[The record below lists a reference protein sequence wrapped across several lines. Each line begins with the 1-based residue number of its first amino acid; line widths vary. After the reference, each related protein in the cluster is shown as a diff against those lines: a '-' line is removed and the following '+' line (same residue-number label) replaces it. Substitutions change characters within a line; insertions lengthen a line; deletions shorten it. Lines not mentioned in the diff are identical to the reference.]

1 MNTKRFI
8 AICLPALVLG
18 MVSCHK
24 PILSEPPVY
33 GNLRFTQDPI
43 EEITLANQKNIGI
56 SSVCAPGDS
65 VTVFMQT
72 GYTGSY
78 ITCAK
83 YKWRLYVSA
92 DSVLEHTVEVVA
104 PHKLSIPPMWTFKA
118 PNIIGEYE
126 VTFKAEYDYSAQTES
141 GQIYGESAMYRS
153 DPDLRVSDKKVGQ

>member
-1 MNTKRFI
+1 MNAKRLI
-8 AICLPALVLG
+8 AICLPALILS
-18 MVSCHK
+18 MASYHK

-43 EEITLANQKNIGI
+43 EKITLANQQNIKI
-56 SSVCAPGDS
+56 SSVCDANDS
-65 VTVFMQT
+65 VTVFMQV

-92 DSVLEHTVEVVA
+92 DNVLEHTVDVVA
-104 PHKLSIPPMWTFKA
+104 PHKQKTPPMWTFKA
-118 PNIIGEYE
+118 PNQTGEYE
-126 VTFKAEYDYSAQTES
+126 VSFKAEYDYSAQTES

-153 DPDLRVSDKKVGQ
+153 EPALRVR